1 MFRVHTCN
9 GSVLALVLTITHGP
23 QNCLINTVPTYFI
36 FVNSL
41 ISRRLTLFTS
51 TFDEQVQLSFFS
63 PTQNNHSS
71 TTRKHQTRSRLC
83 RPASPFTR
91 TASPTRAESE
101 PTRDGDDEIAA
112 LDKND
117 ESR

>member
-51 TFDEQVQLSFFS
+51 TFDEQVHLFFQSDAKQSLEYNAKTSDALETLS
-63 PTQNNHSS
+63 P
-71 TTRKHQTRSRLC
+71 
-83 RPASPFTR
+83 
-91 TASPTRAESE
+91 SE
-101 PTRDGDDEIAA
+101 PFHAYCITHTSGIGA
-112 LDKND
+112 DK
-117 ESR
+117 RR